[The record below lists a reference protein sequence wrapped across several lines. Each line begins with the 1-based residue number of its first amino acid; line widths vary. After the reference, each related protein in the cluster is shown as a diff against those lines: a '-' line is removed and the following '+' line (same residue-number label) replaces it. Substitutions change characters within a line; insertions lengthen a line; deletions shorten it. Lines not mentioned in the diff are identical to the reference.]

1 MVQIV
6 KYVLNCRKLFISVL
20 RLDCT
25 KEINEIRRVMKFLKI
40 NAKVL
45 LILCLFS
52 GILFLSTG
60 CGDKDKDPDATQT
73 GASSEKETDSSEDED
88 NSTTEGNT
96 SGGSNTTTNGT
107 ASTGTT
113 DYTVWVAN
121 TTINTDKSQKSY
133 KVIWG
138 DTLWLIS
145 TAWEVPYMEIARFNN
160 IKNPDLIYVDQIIY
174 NPLYK

>member
-1 MVQIV
+1 
-6 KYVLNCRKLFISVL
+6 
-20 RLDCT
+20 
-25 KEINEIRRVMKFLKI
+25 MKFLKI

-60 CGDKDKDPDATQT
+60 CGETTEDKDNVEEPDTQEEEKTPGDATT
-73 GASSEKETDSSEDED
+73 DGSSSSTTPNNTAD
-88 NSTTEGNT
+88 NSTNDKEV
-96 SGGSNTTTNGT
+96 
-107 ASTGTT
+107 

-121 TTINTDKSQKSY
+121 TTINTDKNQRSY

-145 TAWEVPYMEIARFNN
+145 TAWEVPYQEIARYNH
-160 IKNPDLIYVDQIIY
+160 IPNPDLIYVDQIIY
-174 NPLYK
+174 NPLFK